1 MKTTI
6 TKNISV
12 PKGWEKL
19 LDYCQFKFPKTAGRD
34 FETLYK
40 KITNFLVNSRARSKK
55 NAVPCTLTK
64 NDLIAVIE
72 SELWK
77 PCPCCGEY
85 LTMKNMSFDHI
96 IPLDRQGHSE
106 RDNTMLLC
114 TRCNRRKGSLLLWE
128 YKSLLSF
135 LDEMHPEAKAYVLSK
150 LSQAPSYRF

>member
-12 PKGWEKL
+12 PKGWEEL
-19 LDYCQFKFPKTAGRD
+19 GDYCQQKFPKTAGRD

-40 KITNFLVNSRARSKK
+40 KVTNFLVNSRARSKK
-55 NAVPCTLTK
+55 NGVPCTLTK
-64 NDLIAVIE
+64 DDLIAVIE

-85 LTMKNMSFDHI
+85 LTLKNMSFDHI
-96 IPLDRQGHSE
+96 VPLDRHGYSE
-106 RDNTMLLC
+106 RSNTIMLC
-114 TRCNRRKGSLLLWE
+114 TRCNRRKGSLLLSE
-128 YKSLLSF
+128 YLELLAF
-135 LDEMHPEAKAYVLSK
+135 LNDTGSDAKAYILSK